1 MSEHCLWNLCNN
13 RCIMCTNPL
22 DFRNE
27 NDAKDYMAEDVL
39 QRMEGERPKIS
50 KSGEDICLTGGE
62 TTIHPEFLYFLKKLR
77 RNFPKNLISIATNGR
92 RFFYE
97 DFTKD
102 VLKIKNLRLCV
113 VVHSYEEQTHD
124 AITRVSGSF
133 KQTIK
138 GLENIFK
145 HKDDTQ
151 MVELRVVLLKQ
162 NYKQLNNI
170 CKMLYEKFPTVER
183 IAIIFPEYEG
193 YAKKNFNLI
202 KTTFSDVKK
211 YVEEATKNWGKK
223 FISYRLY
230 HFPLCSVSHDYWSY
244 LLRSL
249 PPDHHETFFM
259 DRCERCY
266 YKDCCLGV
274 YKDYVKYFGEK
285 EFTPIA
291 REIRGIE
298 KNLDNYQLPIICKDE
313 QEI

>member
-13 RCIMCTNPL
+13 NCIMCTNPL
-22 DFRNE
+22 DFRKE

-39 QRMEGERPKIS
+39 RRMEGERLKIS

-62 TTIHPEFLYFLKKLR
+62 TTIHPEFLYFLKKVK

-97 DFTKD
+97 DFTKN
-102 VLKIKNLRLCV
+102 VLKTKNLRLCV
-113 VVHSYEEQTHD
+113 VVHSHEERTHD
-124 AITRVSGSF
+124 AIARAPGSF
-133 KQTIK
+133 NQTIK

-145 HKDDTQ
+145 YKDKTQ

-162 NYKQLNNI
+162 NYKQLNDI
-170 CKMLYEKFPTVER
+170 CKMFHEKFPAVER

-193 YAKKNFNLI
+193 YAEKNFELI
-202 KTTFSDVKK
+202 KITFSDVKE
-211 YVEEATKNWGKK
+211 YVEETIKNWGEV
-223 FISYRLY
+223 FASYRLY
-230 HFPLCSVSHDYWSY
+230 HFPLCIFSHQQWPY

-249 PPDHHETFFM
+249 APDHQEIFFM

-274 YKDYVKYFGEK
+274 YKNYVQYFGEK
-285 EFTPIA
+285 EFKPIE
-291 REIRGIE
+291 REIKGIE
-298 KNLDNYQLPIICKDE
+298 KNLGNYQAPIISNIE
-313 QEI
+313 